1 MVVMATEEPQGTQ
14 RKRPARL
21 VLVDDHAL
29 MRKGMKSMLLGE
41 ADLEVVGEASNGRE
55 ALELCRSLRPDVVLM
70 DVRMPQ
76 MDGLQATRAIKREL
90 PETSILM
97 VTMHENLDYLYE
109 ALRAGAAGYVLKE
122 SGQEEVIGAVRGVLD
137 GDSPLSPELSAQ
149 LLRRLVNEKEGQ
161 AQGEASSTTASLE
174 EQGLPPTE
182 VLTPRETEVLS
193 LVVKGKT
200 NKEIAQELVVSV
212 LTVKTHVQH
221 IISKLGVSDRTQAA
235 VRAVELGLL
244 SSEAA

>member
-1 MVVMATEEPQGTQ
+1 MTDKETQGTQ
-14 RKRPARL
+14 VRLPARL

-41 ADLEVVGEASNGRE
+41 PDLEVIGEASDGQE

-90 PETSILM
+90 PATSILM

-109 ALRAGAAGYVLKE
+109 ALRAGAAGYILKE
-122 SGQEEVIGAVRGVLD
+122 SGQEEVLGAVRGVLD

-149 LLRRLVNEKEGQ
+149 LLRRLIGEK
-161 AQGEASSTTASLE
+161 GERVEREAPSPASSK
-174 EQGLPPTE
+174 EQVLPSTE
-182 VLTPRETEVLS
+182 ALTPREIEVLK
-193 LVVKGKT
+193 LVVQGNT
-200 NKEIAQELVVSV
+200 NKEIARELVVSD
-212 LTVKTHVQH
+212 LTIKTHVQH

-244 SSEAA
+244 SS

>member
-1 MVVMATEEPQGTQ
+1 MANAEGS
-14 RKRPARL
+14 RGRSKKAPARL
-21 VLVDDHAL
+21 LLVDDHAM

-41 ADLEVVGEASNGRE
+41 ADLEVIGEASNGQE
-55 ALELCRSLRPDVVLM
+55 ALELCRSLRPDVILM

-90 PETSILM
+90 PQTSVLM

-109 ALRAGAAGYVLKE
+109 SLRAGAAGYVLKE
-122 SGQEEVIGAVRGVLD
+122 AGQEEVLEAIRGVLD

-149 LLRRLVNEKEGQ
+149 LLRRLVSEKEEQ
-161 AQGEASSTTASLE
+161 AQGGASSTTTSPE
-174 EQGLPPTE
+174 EQTAPPPE
-182 VLTPRETEVLS
+182 GLTPRETEVLK

-200 NKEIAQELVVSV
+200 NKEIAQELVVSD

>member
-1 MVVMATEEPQGTQ
+1 MAKAEGSQG
-14 RKRPARL
+14 RPKKAPARL
-21 VLVDDHAL
+21 LLVDDHAL

-41 ADLEVVGEASNGRE
+41 ADLKVIGEASNGQE

-76 MDGLQATRAIKREL
+76 MDGLRATQAIKREL
-90 PETSILM
+90 PETSVLM

-122 SGQEEVIGAVRGVLD
+122 SGQEEVIGAIRGVLD
-137 GDSPLSPELSAQ
+137 GDSPLSPELSAE
-149 LLRRLVNEKEGQ
+149 LLRRLVGEKERR
-161 AQGEASSTTASLE
+161 GESGVLSPNELVE
-174 EQGLPPTE
+174 PPTE
-182 VLTPRETEVLS
+182 ALTPREIEVLR

-200 NKEIAQELVVSV
+200 NKEIAQELVVSD
-212 LTVKTHVQH
+212 LTVKTHVQR
-221 IISKLGVSDRTQAA
+221 IIRKLGVSDRTQAA

-244 SSEAA
+244 SSESA